1 MKRRTLLKLA
11 GASLLLPSLPVLAGP
26 TDERLVVVLLRGGLD
41 GLDAVPP
48 IGDPDYETIR
58 GRLALDDAL
67 DLDGFFGLN
76 PALAELMPLW
86 KAGELL
92 PVHAVAL
99 PYRKRSHFDAQDLM
113 ETAGGLDGWLSR
125 ALVSTRREGLA
136 LGSGLPRVLRGS
148 ADVSSLDPDREVRED
163 DEVLELVQQLYEQD
177 PLLGPA
183 LEAGVQAQLQ
193 IDSEPS
199 KRSQRRRRR
208 QDFPRIARVA
218 AEILRDPV
226 APSALVIDTGGW
238 DTHARQRSRL
248 DDLLV
253 PLGSGLAALAEEL
266 GPMWSRT
273 TVLVMTEFGRTAKP
287 NGTQG
292 TDHGTGGV
300 SLVLGGSIRGGR
312 VIADWPGLDALHDGR
327 DLAPT
332 TDLRSVIRGALRAS
346 IGGDQILSEVE
357 ALRLT

>member
-11 GASLLLPSLPVLAGP
+11 GVSLLLPALPVLAGP

-41 GLDAVPP
+41 GLAAVPP
-48 IGDPDYETIR
+48 IGDPDYERIR
-58 GRLALDDAL
+58 GRLTLDDAL
-67 DLDGFFGLN
+67 DLDGFFGLH
-76 PALAELMPLW
+76 PALSELMPLW
-86 KAGELL
+86 KAGDLL

-99 PYRKRSHFDAQDLM
+99 PYRKRSHFDAQDLL

-125 ALVSTRREGLA
+125 ALVATAREGLA

-148 ADVSSLDPDREVRED
+148 AQVSSLDPDREVRED
-163 DEVLELVQQLYEQD
+163 DEVLELVQQLYEKD

-183 LEAGVQAQLQ
+183 LEAGVRAQLQ
-193 IDSEPS
+193 LDTEPP
-199 KRSQRRRRR
+199 KRRRRRR
-208 QDFPRIARVA
+208 QDFPRIARIA

-238 DTHARQRSRL
+238 DTHARQSSRL
-248 DDLLV
+248 KDLLA

-292 TDHGTGGV
+292 TDHGTAGIC
-300 SLVLGGSIRGGR
+300 LVLGGSIHGGR
-312 VIADWPGLDALHDGR
+312 VIADWPGLDTLHDGR

-346 IGGDQILSEVE
+346 IGGDEILSEVE
-357 ALRLT
+357 PLRLT